1 MSLWHLLT
9 WYRLK
14 KGLQNNFWIA
24 LILHATSS
32 NIDSWR
38 LDCEGFERVREWSFG
53 GEIFKAILKSTFR
66 KKMEDPLNIFKRNVV
81 HTFSD
86 EFLKIPK
93 RTTSKVFLEEIL
105 IESHEEFS
113 KEIYNGFRGGTSG
126 GNIERNFRWIVWN
139 NFNNP
144 RKYLNL

>member
-1 MSLWHLLT
+1 
-9 WYRLK
+9 
-14 KGLQNNFWIA
+14 
-24 LILHATSS
+24 
-32 NIDSWR
+32 
-38 LDCEGFERVREWSFG
+38 
-53 GEIFKAILKSTFR
+53 
-66 KKMEDPLNIFKRNVV
+66 MEDPLNIFKRNVV